1 MYSINIKGK
10 VTSKDKKLVKLEMI
24 FFQTGYNRVSKV
36 LNITGPI
43 KDWDNASQSFISKS
57 SDAIKKNK
65 MLLDLKLKYQKI
77 AEEWE
82 EEGRKWSPAELA
94 LSLDKKKGKEM
105 KEEDRSLSVS
115 QMIDY
120 LIKKF
125 SEKEKEKNGK
135 IVKSLASVKDY
146 KIIKKALEEF
156 TQKKY
161 NKPLS
166 VFYFSDITKLFL
178 LDFVLYTQKKGI
190 ANGNKAGLNQ
200 KLRKLRAIVNYAKGL
215 NMHDADPEIFG
226 CVEDKM
232 KWHKFEPRTVSK
244 RVIQLIENVD
254 RSLLTP
260 KEEFCLDLFLFSYY
274 TGGMANVDVCHL
286 TYNMIQGNQVIYE
299 RMKFPK
305 IGKPLLIEKSKQIIE
320 KYEGQGID
328 NYVFPVFTKKHTTE
342 TKMRNR
348 VIQISNR
355 VSKTLTKVCKI
366 LDIKENITWYSARGT
381 FISRMVDAG
390 CSPAVT
396 AEQAGNSVAVIFK
409 HYYKFTEGETLL
421 TKMNSVF

>member
-1 MYSINIKGK
+1 M
-10 VTSKDKKLVKLEMI
+10 TPKDKKLVKLEMV

-36 LNITGPI
+36 LGITGPI
-43 KDWDNASQSFISKS
+43 KDWDNTSQSFTSKS

-65 MLLDLKLKYQKI
+65 MLLDLKLKYQKV

-94 LSLDKKKGKEM
+94 LSFEKKKEKEI
-105 KEEDRSLSVS
+105 KEEDRSLSLS

-120 LIKKF
+120 LINKF
-125 SEKEKEKNGK
+125 SEKEKEKNGN
-135 IVKSLASVKDY
+135 IVRCLGSVKDY
-146 KIIKKALEEF
+146 KIIKKAVEEF

-166 VFYFSDITKLFL
+166 VFYFSDITKQFL
-178 LDFVLYTQKKGI
+178 LDFVLHTQKKGI

-200 KLRKLRAIVNYAKGL
+200 KLRKLSAIVNYAEGF
-215 NMHDADPEIFG
+215 NMYGADPEIFG

-232 KWHKFEPRTVSK
+232 KWHKFEPKTVSK

-254 RSLLTP
+254 RSLSSP
-260 KEEFCLDLFLFSYY
+260 KEQLHLDLFLFSYY
-274 TGGMANVDVCHL
+274 TGGMANIDVCHL
-286 TYNMIQGNQVIYE
+286 THDLIQGNQVIYE

-305 IGKPLLIEKSKQIIE
+305 IGKPLLIEKSKRIID
-320 KYEGQGID
+320 KYKGQCID
-328 NYVFPVFTKKHTTE
+328 NYVFPVFTRKYTTE
-342 TKMRNR
+342 AKMRNR
-348 VIQISNR
+348 VTQISDK
-355 VSKTLTKVCKI
+355 VSKTLSKVCKI
-366 LDIKENITWYSARGT
+366 LNLKENITWYSARST

-390 CSPAVT
+390 CSPAVA
-396 AEQAGNSVAVIFK
+396 AEQAGNSIGVIFK

>member
-82 EEGRKWSPAELA
+82 EEGRKWSPTELA

-146 KIIKKALEEF
+146 KIIKRALEEF

-166 VFYFSDITKLFL
+166 VFSDITKQFL

-215 NMHDADPEIFG
+215 NMHGADPEIFG

-305 IGKPLLIEKSKQIIE
+305 IGKPLLIEKSKLIIE

-342 TKMRNR
+342 AKMRNR

-355 VSKTLTKVCKI
+355 VSKTLTKVCNI

-390 CSPAVT
+390 CSPSVT

>member
-43 KDWDNASQSFISKS
+43 KDWDSASQSFISKS

-115 QMIDY
+115 QMVDY

-166 VFYFSDITKLFL
+166 VFYFSDITKQFL

-200 KLRKLRAIVNYAKGL
+200 KLRKLRAIVNYAKGYGA
-215 NMHDADPEIFG
+215 NPEIFG

>member
-82 EEGRKWSPAELA
+82 EEGRKWSPTELA

-146 KIIKKALEEF
+146 KIIKRALEEF

-166 VFYFSDITKLFL
+166 VFYFSDITKQFL

-215 NMHDADPEIFG
+215 NMHGADPEIFG

-305 IGKPLLIEKSKQIIE
+305 IGKPLLIEKSKLIIE

-342 TKMRNR
+342 AKMR
-348 VIQISNR
+348 NR
-355 VSKTLTKVCKI
+355 VSKTLTKVCNI

-390 CSPAVT
+390 CSPSVT

>member
-10 VTSKDKKLVKLEMI
+10 VTPKDKKLVKLEMI

-43 KDWDNASQSFISKS
+43 KDWDNASQSFISKT

-65 MLLDLKLKYQKI
+65 MLLDLKLKYQKV

-94 LSLDKKKGKEM
+94 LSFKKEKEI
-105 KEEDRSLSVS
+105 KEEDRSLSLS

-120 LIKKF
+120 LINKF

-135 IVKSLASVKDY
+135 IVKCLGSVKDY
-146 KIIKKALEEF
+146 KIMKKAFEEF

-166 VFYFSDITKLFL
+166 VFYFSDITKQFL

-215 NMHDADPEIFG
+215 NMYGAAPEIFG

-232 KWHKFEPRTVSK
+232 KWHKFEPKTVSK

-254 RSLLTP
+254 RSLFSP
-260 KEEFCLDLFLFSYY
+260 KEQLHLDLFLFSYY

-286 TYNMIQGNQVIYE
+286 TYDQIQGNQVIYE
-299 RMKFPK
+299 RIKFPK
-305 IGKPLLIEKSKQIIE
+305 IGKPLLIEKSKRIIE
-320 KYEGQGID
+320 KYRGQCID
-328 NYVFPVFTKKHTTE
+328 NYVFPVFTRKHTTE
-342 TKMRNR
+342 AKMRNR
-348 VIQISNR
+348 VIQISDK
-355 VSKTLTKVCKI
+355 VSKTLTKVCEI

-390 CSPAVT
+390 CSPAVA
-396 AEQAGNSVAVIFK
+396 AEQAGNSIGVIFK
-409 HYYKFTEGETLL
+409 HYYKYTEGETLL

>member
-1 MYSINIKGK
+1 MYSINIRGK
-10 VTSKDKKLVKLEMI
+10 MSPKDKNLVKLEII
-24 FFQTGYNRVSKV
+24 FFQTGYRRVTKV
-36 LNITGPI
+36 LNITGPF
-43 KDWDNASQSFISKS
+43 KEWDNSIQCFSSGS

-65 MLLDLKLKYQKI
+65 RLLDLKLKYQRI

-94 LSLDKKKGKEM
+94 LSMEKKKEI

-166 VFYFSDITKLFL
+166 VFYFSDITKQFL

-215 NMHDADPEIFG
+215 KMYGADPEVFG

-232 KWHKFEPRTVSK
+232 KWHKFEPKTVSK

-254 RSLLTP
+254 RSLFSP
-260 KEEFCLDLFLFSYY
+260 KEQFCLDLFLFSYY

-286 TYNMIQGNQVIYE
+286 THDMIQGNQVIYE

-305 IGKPLLIEKSKQIIE
+305 IGKPLLIEKSKRIIE
-320 KYEGQGID
+320 KYKGQSID

-342 TKMRNR
+342 AKMRNR
-348 VIQISNR
+348 VVQISDR
-355 VSKTLTKVCKI
+355 VSKTLTKVCEI

-390 CSPAVT
+390 CSPAVA

>member
-1 MYSINIKGK
+1 
-10 VTSKDKKLVKLEMI
+10 MI

-43 KDWDNASQSFISKS
+43 KDWDNASQSFISKT

-65 MLLDLKLKYQKI
+65 MLLDLKLKYQKV

-94 LSLDKKKGKEM
+94 LSFEKKKEKEI
-105 KEEDRSLSVS
+105 KEEDRSLSLS

-120 LIKKF
+120 LINKF

-135 IVKSLASVKDY
+135 IVKCLGSVKDY
-146 KIIKKALEEF
+146 KIMKKAFEEF

-166 VFYFSDITKLFL
+166 VFYFSDITKQFL

-215 NMHDADPEIFG
+215 NMYGAAPEIFG

-232 KWHKFEPRTVSK
+232 KWHKFEPKTVSK

-254 RSLLTP
+254 RSLFSP
-260 KEEFCLDLFLFSYY
+260 KEQLHLDLFLFSYY

-286 TYNMIQGNQVIYE
+286 TYDQIQGNQVIYE
-299 RMKFPK
+299 RIKFPK
-305 IGKPLLIEKSKQIIE
+305 IGKPLLIEKSKRIIE
-320 KYEGQGID
+320 KYRGQCID
-328 NYVFPVFTKKHTTE
+328 NYVFPVFTRKHTTE
-342 TKMRNR
+342 AKMRNR
-348 VIQISNR
+348 VIQI
-355 VSKTLTKVCKI
+355 
-366 LDIKENITWYSARGT
+366 Y
-381 FISRMVDAG
+381 
-390 CSPAVT
+390 
-396 AEQAGNSVAVIFK
+396 
-409 HYYKFTEGETLL
+409 
-421 TKMNSVF
+421 

>member
-82 EEGRKWSPAELA
+82 EEGRKWSPTELA

-146 KIIKKALEEF
+146 KIIKRALEEF

-166 VFYFSDITKLFL
+166 VFYFSDITKQFL

-215 NMHDADPEIFG
+215 NMHGADPEIFG

-286 TYNMIQGNQVIYE
+286 TYNNDS
-299 RMKFPK
+299 R
-305 IGKPLLIEKSKQIIE
+305 KPGYL
-320 KYEGQGID
+320 
-328 NYVFPVFTKKHTTE
+328 
-342 TKMRNR
+342 
-348 VIQISNR
+348 
-355 VSKTLTKVCKI
+355 
-366 LDIKENITWYSARGT
+366 
-381 FISRMVDAG
+381 
-390 CSPAVT
+390 
-396 AEQAGNSVAVIFK
+396 
-409 HYYKFTEGETLL
+409 
-421 TKMNSVF
+421 

>member
-10 VTSKDKKLVKLEMI
+10 VTPKDKKLVKLEII

-43 KDWDNASQSFISKS
+43 KDWDNASQSFISKT

-65 MLLDLKLKYQKI
+65 ILLDLKLKYQRI

-82 EEGRKWSPAELA
+82 EEGRKWRPAELA
-94 LSLDKKKGKEM
+94 LSLDKKKEKEV
-105 KEEDRSLSVS
+105 KEEDQSLSLS

-120 LIKKF
+120 LIIKF

-135 IVKSLASVKDY
+135 IVKSLSSVKDY
-146 KIIKKALEEF
+146 KIMKKALEEF
-156 TQKKY
+156 TRKKY

-166 VFYFSDITKLFL
+166 VYYFSDITKQFL
-178 LDFVLYTQKKGI
+178 LDFVLFTQKKGI

-215 NMHDADPEIFG
+215 NMYGADPEIFG

-232 KWHKFEPRTVSK
+232 KWHKFEPKTVSK

-254 RSLLTP
+254 RSLFSPIEQLH
-260 KEEFCLDLFLFSYY
+260 LDLFLFSYY

-286 TYNMIQGNQVIYE
+286 THDLIQGNQVIYE

-305 IGKPLLIEKSKQIIE
+305 IGKPLLIDKSKRIIE
-320 KYEGQGID
+320 KYKGQCID
-328 NYVFPVFTKKHTTE
+328 NYVFPVFTRKHTTE
-342 TKMRNR
+342 AKMRNR
-348 VIQISNR
+348 VIQISDK
-355 VSKTLTKVCKI
+355 VSKTLTKVCEI

-390 CSPAVT
+390 CSPAVA
-396 AEQAGNSVAVIFK
+396 AEQAGNSIGVIFK
-409 HYYKFTEGETLL
+409 HYYKYTEGETLL

>member
-1 MYSINIKGK
+1 MYSISIKGK
-10 VTSKDKKLVKLEMI
+10 MSPRDKKLVKLEII
-24 FFQTGYNRVSKV
+24 FFQTGYNRVTKT
-36 LNITGPI
+36 LNITGPF
-43 KDWDNASQSFISKS
+43 KDWDNSSQCFASNSN
-57 SDAIKKNK
+57 DAIKKNR
-65 MLLDLKLKYQKI
+65 MLLDLKLKYQRV

-82 EEGRKWSPAELA
+82 DDGRKWSPAELS
-94 LSLDKKKGKEM
+94 LSLDKKKEKEM
-105 KEEDRSLSVS
+105 KEEDRSLSLS

-120 LIKKF
+120 LINKF

-135 IVKSLASVKDY
+135 IVKSLSSVKDY
-146 KIIKKALEEF
+146 KLMKKAFEEF
-156 TQKKY
+156 TLKKY

-166 VFYFSDITKLFL
+166 VFYFSDITKQFL

-200 KLRKLRAIVNYAKGL
+200 KLRKLRAIVNYAKEL
-215 NMHDADPEIFG
+215 NMYGADPEIFG

-232 KWHKFEPRTVSK
+232 KWHKFEPKTVSK

-254 RSLLTP
+254 RSLFSP
-260 KEEFCLDLFLFSYY
+260 KEQFHLDLFLFSYY

-286 TYNMIQGNQVIYE
+286 THDMIQGNQVIYE

-305 IGKPLLIEKSKQIIE
+305 IGKPLLIEKSKRIIE
-320 KYEGQGID
+320 KYKGQCID

-342 TKMRNR
+342 VKMRNR
-348 VIQISNR
+348 VINISDK
-355 VSKTLTKVCKI
+355 VSKTLTKVCEI

-390 CSPAVT
+390 CSPAVA

>member
-1 MYSINIKGK
+1 M
-10 VTSKDKKLVKLEMI
+10 
-24 FFQTGYNRVSKV
+24 
-36 LNITGPI
+36 
-43 KDWDNASQSFISKS
+43 
-57 SDAIKKNK
+57 
-65 MLLDLKLKYQKI
+65 
-77 AEEWE
+77 
-82 EEGRKWSPAELA
+82 
-94 LSLDKKKGKEM
+94 
-105 KEEDRSLSVS
+105 
-115 QMIDY
+115 
-120 LIKKF
+120 
-125 SEKEKEKNGK
+125 
-135 IVKSLASVKDY
+135 
-146 KIIKKALEEF
+146 
-156 TQKKY
+156 
-161 NKPLS
+161 
-166 VFYFSDITKLFL
+166 FYFSDITKQFL

-215 NMHDADPEIFG
+215 NMHGADPEIFG

-274 TGGMANVDVCHL
+274 AGGMVNVDVCHL

-320 KYEGQGID
+320 KHEGQGID

-342 TKMRNR
+342 AKMRNR

-355 VSKTLTKVCKI
+355 VSKTLTKVCNI

-396 AEQAGNSVAVIFK
+396 AEQAGNSVTVIFK

>member
-125 SEKEKEKNGK
+125 SEKKNDK
-135 IVKSLASVKDY
+135 IAKSLASVKDY

-166 VFYFSDITKLFL
+166 VFYFSDITKQFL

-215 NMHDADPEIFG
+215 NMHGADPEIFG

-254 RSLLTP
+254 RSLLTL

-342 TKMRNR
+342 AKMRNR

-355 VSKTLTKVCKI
+355 VSKTLTKVCNI